1 MKFYD
6 CITAP
11 SPKRVRE
18 FIRQKGIEIETINID
33 LAAGEQFGP
42 EFAAINPD
50 CVVPALQLDDGTVLT
65 EVVAICDYLE
75 SQFPEPPLMGSNAT
89 ERAQTLMW
97 NAKIEQQGLIAVAET
112 FRNSTK
118 GLKDRALTG
127 PVSYA
132 QIPELAERGK
142 ARLAQFY
149 ERLDAQ
155 LAENEYVAGSHYSMA
170 DITARVS
177 LDFANMIKVTVPESV
192 VHVHRWYGAIA
203 DR

>member
-18 FIRQKGIEIETINID
+18 FMRQKGIEIETINVD
-33 LAAGEQFGP
+33 LATGEQFGP
-42 EFAAINPD
+42 EFSAINPD
-50 CVVPALQLDDGTVLT
+50 CVVPALELDDGTVLT
-65 EVVAICDYLE
+65 EVIAICDYLE
-75 SQFPEPPLMGSNAT
+75 SQFPEPPLMGSNAE

-97 NAKIEQQGLIAVAET
+97 NTKIEQQGLLAVAET
-112 FRNSTK
+112 FRNSAK

-142 ARLAQFY
+142 ARLGQFY
-149 ERLDAQ
+149 ERLNSQ
-155 LAENEYVAGSHYSMA
+155 LAENEYVAGGHYSIA

-177 LDFANMIKVTVPESV
+177 LDFATKVKVPVPKSAE
-192 VHVHRWYGAIA
+192 HVHRWYQAIA